1 MQLITNDLIQQLS
14 VTSGI
19 EGLKQDIELLTQFV
33 AHANGVGLESLD
45 TPTGKLIESG
55 LAARYPDHFKT
66 GTGLEG
72 IGNLI
77 DTLKK
82 GLAGFKKM
90 GRGNLKPIITKTTKS
105 VLDEVKKTYANQ
117 SWIDDRTEKT
127 GMVKVGAITTF
138 TGSSDDLAG
147 LLKGALDFFA
157 NLDGAVEKAASETA
171 TIWGKIDGALSKAKE
186 AGDDEAKQD
195 ELLKKLESLVP
206 EKPNKTITSEFP
218 KMDVHDNG
226 GKLPALSKTEVKQ
239 VGDIIVKLTK
249 GIYEIA
255 NRAEESRLHC
265 GFDDDDFDAAPD
277 GKVKTFIRGFGHW
290 EDLNNNVSE
299 LAEKAGVELLKLA
312 QAFEAYILASVK

>member
-1 MQLITNDLIQQLS
+1 MQLITDDFIKSIRIREGVEAIRADLDLLEAF
-14 VTSGI
+14 VTH
-19 EGLKQDIELLTQFV
+19 V
-33 AHANGVGLESLD
+33 NGCGLESLD
-45 TPTGKLIESG
+45 SPSGQLIESG
-55 LAARYPDHFKT
+55 LVARYPDYFVQ
-66 GTGLEG
+66 GSGLEG
-72 IGNLI
+72 IGSLI
-77 DTLKK
+77 DSLKK
-82 GLAGFKKM
+82 GLAGFKKA
-90 GRGNLKPIITKTTKS
+90 GRGNLKPIITKATKS
-105 VLDEVKKTYANQ
+105 MLDEVKKTYASQ
-117 SWIDDRTEKT
+117 SWIDARTEKT
-127 GMVKVGAITTF
+127 GMVKVSAITTF

-157 NLDGAVEKAASETA
+157 NQDGAVEKAASETA

-195 ELLKKLESLVP
+195 ELLSKLESLVP

-239 VGDIIVKLTK
+239 VGDLIVKLVN

-265 GFDDDDFDAAPD
+265 GFDDDDFEKAPD
-277 GKVKTFIRGFGHW
+277 GKVKTFIEGFGHW

-299 LAEKAGVELLKLA
+299 LAEKAGVNLLKLA
-312 QAFEAYILASVK
+312 QAFEGYILASVK